1 MDLLEQI
8 KMLRDMSRN
17 RMVGVHPILQAW
29 TLKIVEAAAY
39 HNLYF
44 AAFMGLRTWE
54 LQDALYSQGREQL
67 DVVNARRS
75 LAGLGPITAEENKK
89 IVTNARGGDSW
100 HNYGLAVDLV
110 EDGDAQQAGVQWS
123 WSKNLDYLSLGKV
136 VQTTRLEWGGLWKS
150 IKDYP
155 HIQMTCGL
163 SLAIAKDRYLRSRDI
178 KKVWT
183 EVEKTMPPDLRNIAA

>member
-1 MDLLEQI
+1 MDLLQI
-8 KMLRDMSRN
+8 KMLQGISRD

-29 TLKIVEAAAY
+29 TLKIVEVAAY
-39 HNLYF
+39 HGLYF
-44 AAFMGLRTWE
+44 AVHMGLRTWE

-75 LAGLGPITAEENKK
+75 LAGLGPITLDENKK
-89 IVTNARGGDSW
+89 IVTNAQGGSSW

-110 EDGDAQQAGVQWS
+110 EDGDPQKAGVQWS
-123 WSKNLDYLSLGKV
+123 WSKNINYLALGKV
-136 VQTTRLEWGGLWKS
+136 VQTTKLEWGGLWKS

-163 SLAIAKDRYLRSRDI
+163 SLAIARDRYLRSRDI
-178 KKVWT
+178 KRVWA
-183 EVEKTMPPDLRNIAA
+183 EVEKIMPPDLRNIVA